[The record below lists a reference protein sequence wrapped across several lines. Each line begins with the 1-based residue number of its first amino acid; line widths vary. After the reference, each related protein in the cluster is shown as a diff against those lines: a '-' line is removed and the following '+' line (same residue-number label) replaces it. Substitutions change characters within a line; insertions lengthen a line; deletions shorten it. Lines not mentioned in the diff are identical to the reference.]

1 MDAEAWGQLVSL
13 TDIDTEPIFLTSDSF
28 TIGRAKDCDLPYT
41 DNKLVSS
48 RHCCIQRDEIGTVW
62 LCDSSTNGTLLNLKV
77 KISKGNK
84 KELQHGDD
92 FYIVYKKGEEEKN
105 VGFVYQSMAEL
116 AKEDSSEA
124 EQTQEYETD
133 ANILDATVA
142 DVDVNFLDDTEEDTS
157 KKRTKKDEDTDDS
170 EPVKKMRKTSEESK
184 TEKSSC
190 KTTEVSS
197 GENKKKSKEEISKEE
212 ASKMKS
218 GTVTTSAAVPDV
230 DEIEETLMCSICQEI
245 MYYCISL
252 QPCMHSYCAG
262 CYSDWMQKSNECPTC
277 RMKVKRINKN
287 HIVNNLI
294 EAYLKEHPEKK
305 RPEEDLKA
313 LDAKNKITK
322 DMMTPTAKEGYDPD
336 NEEEEEDYTDS
347 DAEDDEERT
356 VQPAVG
362 FNPPVFQPAQ
372 PMLFGIGTPFFGAR
386 PAATKCRQCPGY
398 VAPPIAPPTGIF
410 QTAINAVGTALG
422 LNQEGNQITG
432 TANEKKEEEESE
444 ATQSLGDGVGPST
457 SDGKTNKMADPDLKD
472 EKTMP
477 EAPPYNCLPV
487 QNHVLCQC
495 CLQPMPDRRAEAIN
509 PANNIPPLQ
518 CQICYRNYCHA
529 YWGCTKNECTGC
541 IGKFKDLNFG
551 KKCLNNLILENVYE
565 SEIFKN
571 YVEANGMS
579 VKQVLRES
587 LVKLDTGQY
596 TCPGKFWIKKMTME
610 NLSKR
615 QHQSRF
621 AINSNTALCY
631 TCGLRNFKELA
642 YQYRKDIPRD
652 DLPEDAQKRQD
663 CYWGKNCRTQRTRPH
678 HAKNFSHIC
687 DQIRTT

>member
-13 TDIDTEPIFLTSDSF
+13 TDIETEPIMLMSESF

-48 RHCCIQRDEIGTVW
+48 RHCSIQKDESGNVW

-142 DVDVNFLDDTEEDTS
+142 DVDVNFLDDTEEDTPDDTS
-157 KKRTKKDEDTDDS
+157 KKRTKKDEDKDDS
-170 EPVKKMRKTSEESK
+170 EPAKKMMKTSELSAESK
-184 TEKSSC
+184 IGSDDTTNVPSS
-190 KTTEVSS
+190 EI
-197 GENKKKSKEEISKEE
+197 KKKSKEEISKEE
-212 ASKMKS
+212 ASKLKS
-218 GTVTTSAAVPDV
+218 GAGTTPAAVPDV

-245 MYYCISL
+245 MYNCISL

-322 DMMTPTAKEGYDPD
+322 DMMTPTATEGYDPD

-347 DAEDDEERT
+347 DAEDDEART
-356 VQPAVG
+356 VPPAIA
-362 FNPPVFQPAQ
+362 FNPPVFTPAP
-372 PMLFGIGTPFFGAR
+372 PMLFGIGTPFFGTR

-398 VAPPIAPPTGIF
+398 VAPPTVPPTGIF
-410 QTAINAVGTALG
+410 QTAINVVGTALG
-422 LNQEGNQITG
+422 LNQGGNQTTG
-432 TANEKKEEEESE
+432 TATEKKEEEESE
-444 ATQSLGDGVGPST
+444 ATQSLGDGAEAST
-457 SDGKTNKMADPDLKD
+457 SDGKTKKMADPELKD

-477 EAPPYNCLPV
+477 EAPPYFCPLV

-495 CLQPMPDRRAEAIN
+495 CLQPMPDRRAQAIN
-509 PANNIPPLQ
+509 PDNNIPPQQ
-518 CQICYRNYCHA
+518 CQICYRAYCHA

-587 LVKLDTGQY
+587 LVKLDAGQY
-596 TCPGKFWIKKMTME
+596 TCPD
-610 NLSKR
+610 
-615 QHQSRF
+615 QSRF